1 MKSKPILSPQVKK
14 RAHQYVDQQLCIERA
29 YIAHCVLNG
38 CAVALNTEFG
48 FGKDRIQRF
57 AAAAMACIQE
67 YFDSDPDTWPDLAQR
82 DCERIG
88 LEFDHYWIKAR
99 DRDGNPAQL
108 KVTPEQQKFLEDS
121 RSILLSDEESKKI
134 HSGWKAWK

>member
-1 MKSKPILSPQVKK
+1 M
-14 RAHQYVDQQLCIERA
+14 
-29 YIAHCVLNG
+29 G
-38 CAVALNTEFG
+38 CAIALNQEFK

-57 AAAAMACIQE
+57 ASVAYECIQE

-82 DCERIG
+82 DCERI
-88 LEFDHYWIKAR
+88 DHYWIKAR
-99 DRDGNPAQL
+99 DRDGKPAQL

>member
-1 MKSKPILSPQVKK
+1 MKAKPILSPQVKK

-29 YIAHCVLNG
+29 YIAHCVLMG
-38 CAVALNTEFG
+38 CAIALNQEFK

-57 AAAAMACIQE
+57 ASVAYECIQE

-82 DCERIG
+82 DCERMG
-88 LEFDHYWIKAR
+88 VEFDNYWIKAR
-99 DRDGNPAQL
+99 DRDGKPAQL
-108 KVTPEQQKFLEDS
+108 KVTPEQQKYLEES